1 MKFDGMMVGIFE
13 KYMYIYADT
22 QEKNLSTMMTAFI
35 SNVKKDGLMSIF
47 SSSQNKDTISEDTI
61 MNLANE
67 SHRPH
72 NISLVLPAAGEIF
85 LYYKRCLI
93 QFSKMKNLNCIDLI
107 IKIFK
112 KYLKEFIHNIL
123 EPSLPKNIAKSSI
136 EKGVPT
142 EILEIYCCIISTS
155 SYCTDTIDQ
164 LKFVNYWVIPIH
176 PKCPFSQLRSCMIRN
191 RILFVLSLTTNS
203 INHIV
208 QIVEYA
214 CETGYQSR
222 SKINWSNYEDV
233 GDQSHYVSI
242 FADILKEYFCSIRD
256 YLYSFE
262 KYYDIFCF
270 KFISCFL
277 PKYINEIFNSKPIA
291 QSGIEQLLLDTQ
303 VFKKFLIYLPSIGLE
318 ENNTSVEYH

>member
-164 LKFVNYWVIPIH
+164 LEVKICELLGDSNSSEMSFLSIKKLYD
-176 PKCPFSQLRSCMIRN
+176 
-191 RILFVLSLTTNS
+191 SLTTNS